1 MNIRNHFTL
10 VTLSLAALSVASAQT
25 GPSNQLNT
33 QLNKQLQPSYLE
45 SCIQN
50 QVQQHQKLK
59 AISPEDF
66 RSYCEC
72 TSKQLLNNLNSSQLD
87 ELNNSNKRPP
97 WLKPAEDSASKAC
110 LKPAPTTQV

>member
-25 GPSNQLNT
+25 NS
-33 QLNKQLQPSYLE
+33 NKQLSPSYLE

-66 RSYCEC
+66 RPYCEC

>member
-1 MNIRNHFTL
+1 MNMRNSFTL
-10 VTLSLAALSVASAQT
+10 VTLTLATLGVAFAQT
-25 GPSNQLNT
+25 SS
-33 QLNKQLQPSYLE
+33 NKQLNPSYFE

-66 RSYCEC
+66 RPYCEC
-72 TSKQLLNNLNSSQLD
+72 TSKQLLNNLNAAQLD
-87 ELNNSNKRPP
+87 ALNSGNKKPS